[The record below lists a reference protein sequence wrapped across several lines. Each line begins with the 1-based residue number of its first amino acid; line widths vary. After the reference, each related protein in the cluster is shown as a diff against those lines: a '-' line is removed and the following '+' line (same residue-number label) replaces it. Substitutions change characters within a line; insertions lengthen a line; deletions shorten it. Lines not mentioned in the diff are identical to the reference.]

1 MQAGP
6 IAWGIKRSFS
16 LVCDKLGEQII
27 ADFGREESCGV
38 GGDTRGIFL

>member
-16 LVCDKLGEQII
+16 LVCDKLNEQVV
-27 ADFGREESCGV
+27 ADFGGEESCRLGSGARGV
-38 GGDTRGIFL
+38 VL